1 MALNIEEKPYNFT
14 PRGQKLLFIVSS
26 DNAGQPGFKYGVSIV
41 ETSTGKTYFYYY
53 SPTFADSKLYFD
65 LSPLV
70 LLRNSE
76 SSNAIHSNV
85 TAGTYVEPIGSAWEE
100 YTVTFSE
107 WWLIDGILS
116 ENTGVTASDV
126 LKVFNAYYQIS
137 DGYRPNVETGNA
149 NVKFAM
155 QNSTSYLWS
164 DRKQTTYIWPLAD
177 SYNPLQPNAIYIPV
191 WPTDYGLIYVT
202 GTSDL
207 SNNFARKYRINFYDG
222 TGGLP
227 IQNVLDLQG
236 LEIEGIPIYPA
247 NLENNTD
254 GLPIPSAYPNWTH
267 YTLTMRNAS
276 NSLSNSYQ
284 YVFINAERFGLI
296 DCRFDVIRLAWVS
309 SRCGWDYFNFTK
321 RSENSYNI
329 ERRQWRQPLPNQY
342 LSSSRQQT
350 DRQSVVNKIIT
361 VTSDWLQE
369 GEFEFLKNLLI
380 SNQVQIVNE
389 DGTQTPVNIQES
401 SYVARRERTGRLFNL
416 TLKISY
422 SQDYWS

>member
-1 MALNIEEKPYNFT
+1 LKL
-14 PRGQKLLFIVSS
+14 PRVKHIFI
-26 DNAGQPGFKYGVSIV
+26 
-41 ETSTGKTYFYYY
+41 
-53 SPTFADSKLYFD
+53 
-65 LSPLV
+65 
-70 LLRNSE
+70 
-76 SSNAIHSNV
+76 
-85 TAGTYVEPIGSAWEE
+85 IGSAWEE

-202 GTSDL
+202 G
-207 SNNFARKYRINFYDG
+207 
-222 TGGLP
+222 
-227 IQNVLDLQG
+227 
-236 LEIEGIPIYPA
+236 
-247 NLENNTD
+247 
-254 GLPIPSAYPNWTH
+254 
-267 YTLTMRNAS
+267 
-276 NSLSNSYQ
+276 Q

-309 SRCGWDYFNFTK
+309 SRCGWDYFNVTK